1 MKLEK
6 SQSETYQIKVRGLR
20 LFAYHGVRPEEN
32 KLGQEFEID
41 LSLTVTHA
49 STLKS
54 DKLDEVVNY
63 WEVLATVR
71 DVFTGK
77 TFKLLENAAQ
87 TVLEALH
94 RYHQI
99 KQATIHLKKLTPP
112 IPVTV
117 DNVGVV
123 MEKTYST

>member
-1 MKLEK
+1 MNDKTN
-6 SQSETYQIKVRGLR
+6 SETYRIKVIGLR

-41 LSLTVTHA
+41 LTLTVTHA

-54 DKLDEVVNY
+54 DQLDQVVNY
-63 WEVLATVR
+63 WEVLSTVR

-87 TVLEALH
+87 TVLESLN

-99 KQATIHLKKLTPP
+99 KHAKIHLKKLTPP

-123 MEKTYST
+123 MEMAF